1 MLKSELMDSL
11 KLVVEDM
18 PVVIYCPTG
27 DSILPLTSVLHD
39 APKTFLQTS
48 GKKYYSTE
56 KLLEKL
62 QRLDSEIPFDAE
74 VVSGDDWNYQV
85 IISARL
91 EDGAFLLT
99 LSQPVFE

>member
-11 KLVVEDM
+11 RLVGETL
-18 PVVIYCPTG
+18 PVVIYCPIS
-27 DSILPLTSVLHD
+27 DSILPLTSVLHE
-39 APKTFLQTS
+39 APKTFLQTT
-48 GKKYYSTE
+48 GGKYYSTE

-62 QRLDSEIPFDAE
+62 QILDSGIPFDAE

-91 EDGAFLLT
+91 QDSAFLLT